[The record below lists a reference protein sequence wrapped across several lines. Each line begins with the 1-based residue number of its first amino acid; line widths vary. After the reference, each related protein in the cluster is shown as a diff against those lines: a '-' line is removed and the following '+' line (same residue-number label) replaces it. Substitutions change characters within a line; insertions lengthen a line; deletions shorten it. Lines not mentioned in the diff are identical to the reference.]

1 MRGDGILIVI
11 SMNVSYSSLPE
22 FVGVDFTFLLLVK
35 NAKHVAQFFLVLVVL
50 HLLANDATE
59 LVKQDVPGTYIHAS
73 VISGVAGKFFPGK
86 QNSGVWRTEAS
97 EADDFMIIV
106 YRILTAR

>member
-1 MRGDGILIVI
+1 
-11 SMNVSYSSLPE
+11 MNVSYSSLPE

-73 VISGVAGKFFPGK
+73 VISGVAGKFFSGEAK
-86 QNSGVWRTEAS
+86 LGGLEDGGLRSRRLHDNSV
-97 EADDFMIIV
+97 
-106 YRILTAR
+106 